1 MKKVMKDKDKVG
13 ISIAKD
19 DDYYYHM
26 FCAFSFGH
34 YLDVVN
40 LKELKVKKEYRNT
53 MNKLNCIYCNE
64 KSGICLSC
72 STC

>member
-1 MKKVMKDKDKVG
+1 MKKVIKDKDKVG
-13 ISIAKD
+13 IIITKD

-26 FCAFSFGH
+26 FCAFILGH
-34 YLDVVN
+34 FIDAIN
-40 LKELKVKKEYRNT
+40 LKELKINKELRNT
-53 MNKLNCIYCNE
+53 MNKGICVLCNE